1 MRPASGLLHA
11 LLALGLVALA
21 AAAPAHAGTSG
32 RLGAQFRY
40 WAFDNGNDNRNPVVY
55 WAARHYHA
63 QLEVWDFEDGED
75 QVRPE
80 LGVHL
85 FDARRSAYSAQWRH
99 EKGIERYT
107 LATEQVLSRHLVGK
121 LAGSALVAADSTDY
135 LWQGGFDW
143 YWHSWSFAS
152 AEVIRDPRGDDL
164 WVFPLRARIAD
175 EDNDWVQFTL
185 APASQRT
192 LGWAVDMKYRWLRFG
207 VEQNSRY
214 DFSTRDNI
222 VFTLGAELMLPKPR
236 E

>member
-1 MRPASGLLHA
+1 MRGPASFARLLLA
-11 LLALGLVALA
+11 GLLALSVAPPALA
-21 AAAPAHAGTSG
+21 LPPG

-40 WAFDNGNDNRNPVVY
+40 WSFDDGNDNRNPIVY
-55 WAARHYHA
+55 WASRPVHV
-63 QLEVWDFEDGED
+63 QLEVWDYEEGQD
-75 QVRPE
+75 QFRPE
-80 LGVHL
+80 VGVHL
-85 FDARRSAYSAQWRH
+85 FDSRRSAYSAQWRH
-99 EKGIERYT
+99 EKGLERYT
-107 LATEQVLSRHLVGK
+107 LSTEQVLSDHVVGK
-121 LAGSALVAADSTDY
+121 VAGSALVAADSTDFM
-135 LWQGGFDW
+135 WQAGFDY

-152 AEVIRDPRGDDL
+152 VEVLRDPRGDDL

-192 LGWAVDMKYRWLRFG
+192 IGWAVEMKYRWLRVG

-222 VFTLGAELMLPKPR
+222 VFTVGAEMWLPKPK